1 MKLIIFRGLVGAVL
15 LMLLMLWLEPSFYP
29 SAHRMIRFT
38 AVLYAA
44 LLILQSFLFLLRL
57 PESPQLLVQFA
68 SDILVAGLLVFAT
81 GGITSP
87 FSFILGLVVLASGTL
102 GRIMLPL
109 VASVLA
115 CIAYLVAVYADFA
128 HQNLPLEAQDSLHV
142 LLQTSAILLVGGV
155 MAFIARRHAGLR
167 SLSDFAVRQHRKLK
181 GLHTRVMSAMSEG
194 VVVLDGRLGL
204 YEMNMSAR
212 DLLSHEKLDDES
224 ALAALLENMPGL
236 RHSLEGRKHAGFH
249 AEYECEGRRLLVTS
263 KRLQAVVE
271 IDSEPEWLLTLV
283 DISELRRL
291 EEKLISQEKMAALG
305 QMSAM
310 LAHEIRNPIQ
320 TMAQGLELMKL
331 DKADG
336 GAIQEILHEE
346 MLRLNRLASMM
357 LDYSR
362 PLEASWQRVEAGTLI
377 EAAINQADL
386 EQRNIQWQC
395 NVDTLHVDPDHF
407 RLVLDNLLSNALKN
421 RAPETMVE
429 VSLEQSV
436 RQWRLRV
443 CNRGNISEGLRA
455 SLFQPF
461 VSGGASGIGLGL
473 STVKQV
479 CDLNDWIVNV
489 DEHDGEVIFTII
501 GAMEPMQQKPEKGMD
516 HG

>member
-1 MKLIIFRGLVGAVL
+1 
-15 LMLLMLWLEPSFYP
+15 ML
-29 SAHRMIRFT
+29 
-38 AVLYAA
+38 A
-44 LLILQSFLFLLRL
+44 LQWSLQLLRL
-57 PESPQLLVQFA
+57 PDAPQLLFQFA
-68 SDILVAGLLVFAT
+68 SDIVVAGVLVFAT

-109 VASVLA
+109 VTGVLA
-115 CIAYLVAVYADFA
+115 CMAFLVAVYADFA
-128 HQNLPLEAQDSLHV
+128 RQNLPLEAEDSLHV

-194 VVVLDGRLGL
+194 VIVLDGRLGL
-204 YEMNMSAR
+204 YEMNTSAR
-212 DLLSHEKLDDES
+212 NLLSHERADDEG
-224 ALAALLENMPGL
+224 ALEHLFEDLPELRKRLESGKYADF
-236 RHSLEGRKHAGFH
+236 HEEYESEGRS
-249 AEYECEGRRLLVTS
+249 LLVTS
-263 KRLQAVVE
+263 KRLQAAVDS
-271 IDSEPEWLLTLV
+271 DSEPEWLLTLV

-291 EEKLISQEKMAALG
+291 EEKLIAQEKMAALG

-320 TMAQGLELMKL
+320 TMAQGLELMKA

-336 GAIQEILHEE
+336 VAIQRILHEE
-346 MLRLNRLASMM
+346 MLRLNRLSTMM

-362 PLEASWQRVEAGTLI
+362 PLEASPRLNEASRLV

-386 EQRNIQWQC
+386 EQRSVCWHC
-395 NVDTLHVDPDHF
+395 DVDDLYVDPDHF

-421 RAPETMVE
+421 RVSETMVE
-429 VSLEQSV
+429 VSLENDPGE
-436 RQWRLRV
+436 WRLKV
-443 CNRGNISEGLRA
+443 SNHGKISDALKT

-479 CDLNDWIVNV
+479 CDLNDWSVHV
-489 DEHDGEVIFTII
+489 DEHDGFVIFII
-501 GAMEPMQQKPEKGMD
+501 NGSLKAMPKSEEELD